1 MRFGGGI
8 FFICLFF
15 LFCNKMN
22 WHKMETHFPLQ
33 LPVSGLV
40 STLKRED
47 WKLWV
52 DYYAPYYLLFIFI
65 SENALLCRIP
75 GKLLLSGRWGFFW
88 SMHAYC
94 TAFQST
100 VRASQLFFSFFFFAL
115 VSIWLSF
122 SRELQIL
129 SSSRLFLLVI
139 SCINITNHFR
149 ETNLSSCFQSR
160 ILNYFERKWYL
171 RRDWI

>member
-100 VRASQLFFSFFFFAL
+100 VRASQLFFSFFFFCLGFHL
-115 VSIWLSF
+115 VVF
-122 SRELQIL
+122 FQR
-129 SSSRLFLLVI
+129 
-139 SCINITNHFR
+139 ITNTLFFKIVFASDFLYKHHKS
-149 ETNLSSCFQSR
+149 L
-160 ILNYFERKWYL
+160 
-171 RRDWI
+171 